1 MKRWEKLADE
11 SIYVQVVSHFHVWER
26 FARTGKCL
34 NINCDDCPFND
45 AEDES
50 MNKCPSYAE
59 RVKYLNEEVG
69 GGLSEGA

>member
-1 MKRWEKLADE
+1 MKRWEKLA
-11 SIYVQVVSHFHVWER
+11 
-26 FARTGKCL
+26 
-34 NINCDDCPFND
+34 
-45 AEDES
+45 DES